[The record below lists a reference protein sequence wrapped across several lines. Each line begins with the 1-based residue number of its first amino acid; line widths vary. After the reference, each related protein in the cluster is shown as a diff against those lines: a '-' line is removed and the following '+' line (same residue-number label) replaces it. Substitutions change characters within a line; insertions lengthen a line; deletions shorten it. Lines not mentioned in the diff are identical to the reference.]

1 MRYEKLKGKYDGTS
15 MRFSWFWILNSNFQF
30 CKFKTRVY
38 NHFKSKN
45 FFHFFRQINNKQYE
59 NTIISPIKTWKRKK
73 RRKKKKRMES
83 ATATRHDPTM
93 VTPKQPPPPWLGYPA
108 TMARSCPTTMVGLPS
123 QWPWLGHTKPPWL
136 VSIGMIQ
143 PPFLFLFFSFFNF
156 L

>member
-73 RRKKKKRMES
+73 RRKKKKGWSLPLRLGTTQPWS
-83 ATATRHDPTM
+83 LPNNHHHHGW
-93 VTPKQPPPPWLGYPA
+93 VTQPPWLGHAQPPWLGYPA
-108 TMARSCPTTMVGLPS
+108 NGRGWVIPS
-123 QWPWLGHTKPPWL
+123 HHGW
-136 VSIGMIQ
+136 
-143 PPFLFLFFSFFNF
+143 
-156 L
+156 